1 VTAGFHFMTQYS
13 LVELLGLKAT
23 NPSQLLAGIRS
34 VPVSSIYYHTH
45 RFLQLHNYLSPEPP
59 NDFAF
64 WLKDILHLEELG
76 EAFLSIDTISFNNL
90 EDLRSKFVE
99 ILGDYFLTDG
109 NIVDCPK
116 GYEFYFMGCQTF
128 VLPTPYIAN
137 NIKEFSEILSKI
149 SVNSLYFHIFEARM
163 RLGIPEN
170 DFSVWLRGV
179 GQDDLAK
186 EISKLDPYNITL
198 ENLRKKI
205 MNMVTKHAQN

>member
-1 VTAGFHFMTQYS
+1 MTQYS
-13 LVELLGLKAT
+13 LVELLGLKAN
-23 NPSQLLAGIRS
+23 NPSELLEGIRS
-34 VPVSSIYYHTH
+34 VPLSSIYYHTH

-99 ILGDYFLTDG
+99 ILDDYFLAGG

-128 VLPTPYIAN
+128 VLPTPFIAN
-137 NIKEFSEILSKI
+137 NIIEFAEILSKI

-170 DFSVWLRGV
+170 DFSAWLRGI
-179 GQDDLAK
+179 GQEDLAK

-198 ENLRKKI
+198 ENLRRKI
-205 MNMVTKHAQN
+205 INMVTKHAQN

>member
-13 LVELLGLKAT
+13 LVELLGLKAN
-23 NPSQLLAGIRS
+23 NPSELLEEIRS

-76 EAFLSIDTISFNNL
+76 ETFFSIDTISFNNL

-99 ILGDYFLTDG
+99 ILDDYFLAGG

-128 VLPTPYIAN
+128 VLPTPFIAN
-137 NIKEFSEILSKI
+137 NIIEFAEILSKI

-170 DFSVWLRGV
+170 DFSIWLKGI
-179 GQDDLAK
+179 GQEDLAK

-198 ENLRKKI
+198 ENLRRKI
-205 MNMVTKHAQN
+205 INMVTKHAQN

>member
-1 VTAGFHFMTQYS
+1 MTAGFHFMTQYS
-13 LVELLGLKAT
+13 LVELLGLKAN
-23 NPSQLLAGIRS
+23 NPSELLEGIRS
-34 VPVSSIYYHTH
+34 VPLSSIYYHTH

-99 ILGDYFLTDG
+99 ILDDYFLAGG

-128 VLPTPYIAN
+128 VLPTPFIAN
-137 NIKEFSEILSKI
+137 NIIEFAEILSKI

-170 DFSVWLRGV
+170 DFSAWLRGI
-179 GQDDLAK
+179 GQEDLAK

-198 ENLRKKI
+198 ENLRRKI
-205 MNMVTKHAQN
+205 INMVTKHAQN

>member
-1 VTAGFHFMTQYS
+1 MTAGFHFMTQYS
-13 LVELLGLKAT
+13 LVELLGLKAN
-23 NPSQLLAGIRS
+23 NPSELLEGIRS

-90 EDLRSKFVE
+90 EELRSKFVE
-99 ILGDYFLTDG
+99 ILHDYFLIGG
-109 NIVDCPK
+109 NMVDCPK
-116 GYEFYFMGCQTF
+116 GFEFYFMGCQTF

-137 NIKEFSEILSKI
+137 NIAEFAEILGKI

-170 DFSVWLRGV
+170 DFSVWLRGI

-186 EISKLDPYNITL
+186 QISMLDPYNITL
-198 ENLRKKI
+198 ENLRRKI
-205 MNMVTKHAQN
+205 IKMVTKHAQN

>member
-1 VTAGFHFMTQYS
+1 MTAGFHFMTQYS
-13 LVELLGLKAT
+13 LVELLGLKAN
-23 NPSQLLAGIRS
+23 NPSELLEGIRS
-34 VPVSSIYYHTH
+34 VPLSSIYYHTH

-76 EAFLSIDTISFNNL
+76 EAFLRIDTISFNNL

-99 ILGDYFLTDG
+99 ILDDYFLAG
-109 NIVDCPK
+109 GIIVDCPK

-128 VLPTPYIAN
+128 VLPTPFVAN
-137 NIKEFSEILSKI
+137 NIIEFAEILSKI

-170 DFSVWLRGV
+170 DFSVWLKGK
-179 GQDDLAK
+179 GQEDLAK

-198 ENLRKKI
+198 ENLRRKI
-205 MNMVTKHAQN
+205 INMVTKHAQN